1 LLVELDR
8 TKAAPLRAQL
18 ECELRRAIQSGRLEE
33 GALLPSTRALAD
45 DLGVSR
51 GVVVDAYAQLTAE
64 GYLVAEHG
72 SATRVAPCSSCSE
85 DTEPVRPSRAP
96 SVRYDFGPG
105 LPDTALF
112 PQRDWLAAVRRV
124 VTTSPVSIY
133 EYGDLR
139 GAEAARATLASYL
152 TRARG
157 TAARADRIVMCTGST
172 QGVDLLARVLKER
185 GVRRVAVEDPGHT
198 ETFEGIRA
206 AGVEPLRVPVDA
218 DGLDVARLARTRVTA
233 VLVTPAHQYPSG
245 VVMSQERRTALL
257 AWAEKTNGLVIEDD
271 YDAEYRYDRH
281 PIGALQ
287 GLAPERVV
295 YMGTASKT
303 LSPALRLGWLVAPA
317 DVAKEL
323 VRAKRYAD
331 FGSPTIDQLALADFI
346 ERGDFD
352 CHLRKTRRI
361 YRRRRD
367 ALAAAI
373 ETHLPKLRVQGM
385 AAGLHLMLD
394 LGPRADE
401 RAVVGEALA
410 RGIRV
415 MPGSRYRAKPGDG
428 PPALVLGYGG
438 IDEERVPEGVRR
450 LALVLRE
457 LGADR

>member
-1 LLVELDR
+1 
-8 TKAAPLRAQL
+8 
-18 ECELRRAIQSGRLEE
+18 
-33 GALLPSTRALAD
+33 
-45 DLGVSR
+45 
-51 GVVVDAYAQLTAE
+51 
-64 GYLVAEHG
+64 
-72 SATRVAPCSSCSE
+72 
-85 DTEPVRPSRAP
+85 
-96 SVRYDFGPG
+96 
-105 LPDTALF
+105 
-112 PQRDWLAAVRRV
+112 
-124 VTTSPVSIY
+124 
-133 EYGDLR
+133 
-139 GAEAARATLASYL
+139 
-152 TRARG
+152 
-157 TAARADRIVMCTGST
+157 
-172 QGVDLLARVLKER
+172 
-185 GVRRVAVEDPGHT
+185 
-198 ETFEGIRA
+198 
-206 AGVEPLRVPVDA
+206 
-218 DGLDVARLARTRVTA
+218 
-233 VLVTPAHQYPSG
+233 
-245 VVMSQERRTALL
+245 
-257 AWAEKTNGLVIEDD
+257 VIEDD

-317 DVAKEL
+317 EVAKEL

-373 ETHLPKLRVQGM
+373 ETHLPKLHVQGM

-401 RAVVGEALA
+401 QAVVGEALA

-415 MPGSRYRAKPGDG
+415 MPGARYRARPADG